1 MAINIID
8 LYLKNEPGTLAEVTD
23 IFEKDG
29 VDIYCIANSG
39 EEDYI
44 PVSLLVSHTE
54 KAVHDL
60 SKKGYELDVE
70 EGIACEIPHHP
81 GGLNSVLRILA
92 DEEINIISI
101 FSAPSRIAGSA
112 IVILRV
118 NNTDKAEDV
127 LKKKWIKLLQIDD
140 IIQK

>member
-8 LYLKNEPGTLAEVTD
+8 LYLKNEPGTLAEVTA

-29 VDIYCIANSG
+29 VDIYCIANCG

-70 EGIACEIPHHP
+70 EAIACEIPHHP

-101 FSAPSRIAGSA
+101 FSAPSRVTGSA

-118 NNTDKAEDV
+118 NDTDKAEDI

-140 IIQK
+140 LIIK